1 MMRLLL
7 ASVLG
12 FALTACPWR
21 SAEPDCTTPSAWEC
35 VAGRPHRCMSN
46 RVLRPAR
53 PACGPGEACALTPG
67 LFGAAVAACVPANDA
82 NATTDAARD
91 AAGGDR

>member
-35 VAGRPHRCMSN
+35 VANRPHRCMSN
-46 RVLRPAR
+46 RVLRPVR